1 MKYLARLA
9 TLFLCL
15 FITNALIA
23 QNDSVAPEA
32 EARTQDI
39 IDYEKVL
46 DKGMENMLNEYY
58 VKRERANSTSV
69 LSSYSDEEQITETE
83 GIDMDSVYEARVHRM
98 NRIVQLGYSPVV
110 RNYIELYANK
120 RKRSSSAI
128 LGLAQHYYPM
138 MKEVFDKYDLPE
150 ELVYLTI
157 IESSLNPTAV
167 SPAGAT
173 GIWQFMYTTGK
184 TYGLKANS
192 FVDDRRDPYKATD
205 AAARHLRDLYGI
217 FNDWGLAISAY
228 NCGAGNVR
236 KAIARSGGKHTFW
249 EIRNFLPKET
259 RNYFPAYIGA
269 FYMMKYYKV
278 HGIKPANISIPTDV
292 DTVIVK
298 KEVHFEQIAHVLGID
313 EKEIE
318 ALNPQY
324 KRMVIPAFEGGNY
337 ALRLRSKDIIRFMSL
352 EDSIYRYE
360 YDTYFAPLQMYVS
373 AFTGRPASGSQGSK
387 KYHTV
392 KSGETLAKVA
402 TKYGISVEELK
413 KMNGMKSNYVKT
425 GQKLVVGYES
435 TTTAS
440 ATTNKTESSSSSSAS
455 SSSPAYRI
463 HTVKKGETL
472 IYIANKYHTSYKK
485 IAKDNNIKNI
495 NSLKVGQKLKIYK

>member
-1 MKYLARLA
+1 MEQLQNRLRMKYFARLA
-9 TLFLCL
+9 TLFSCL
-15 FITNALIA
+15 FITIALTA
-23 QNDSVAPEA
+23 QNDSVAPQA
-32 EARTQDI
+32 VTRTQDM

-46 DKGMENMLNEYY
+46 DKGMEDMLNEYY

-69 LSSYSDEEQITETE
+69 LSSYSDEEQIAETE
-83 GIDMDSVYEARVHRM
+83 GVDMDSVYEARVHRM
-98 NRIVQLGYSPVV
+98 NRIVQLGYGPAV
-110 RNYIELYANK
+110 RNYIELYVNK

-236 KAIARSGGKHTFW
+236 KAIARSGGKNTFW
-249 EIRNFLPKET
+249 EIRNYLPKET
-259 RNYFPAYIGA
+259 QNYFPAYIGA

-278 HGIKPANISIPTDV
+278 HGIKPANI
-292 DTVIVK
+292 
-298 KEVHFEQIAHVLGID
+298 
-313 EKEIE
+313 
-318 ALNPQY
+318 
-324 KRMVIPAFEGGNY
+324 
-337 ALRLRSKDIIRFMSL
+337 
-352 EDSIYRYE
+352 
-360 YDTYFAPLQMYVS
+360 
-373 AFTGRPASGSQGSK
+373 
-387 KYHTV
+387 
-392 KSGETLAKVA
+392 
-402 TKYGISVEELK
+402 
-413 KMNGMKSNYVKT
+413 
-425 GQKLVVGYES
+425 
-435 TTTAS
+435 
-440 ATTNKTESSSSSSAS
+440 
-455 SSSPAYRI
+455 
-463 HTVKKGETL
+463 
-472 IYIANKYHTSYKK
+472 
-485 IAKDNNIKNI
+485 
-495 NSLKVGQKLKIYK
+495 